1 MLLAMDFE
9 PSSFL
14 KLLLVGAVTTTL
26 MLRLY
31 LTRRKQQLLARQQ
44 TRTGQPRAQTEPGVA
59 SHLPHETMRLQAEI
73 FDFTR
78 DVQARL
84 DNKIAMLQQLLSA
97 ADERISRLTAL
108 EAERLGGSMR
118 GDTNLTFA
126 PADDGGGGDPYER
139 DSARYAVVYGM
150 ADAGHSAN
158 AIARRLEIALGEVE
172 LMLSLRRR
180 LPERRTA

>member
-1 MLLAMDFE
+1 MLFAIDFE
-9 PSSFL
+9 PGSFT
-14 KLLLVGAVTTTL
+14 KVLLIGAVTTVL

-31 LTRRKQQLLARQQ
+31 LTRRKQQIRDRQQ
-44 TRTGQPRAQTEPGVA
+44 LLDKRPRVQSEPGVA

-97 ADERISRLTAL
+97 ADERISRLTEL
-108 EAERLGGSMR
+108 EAERIGGVPRFAGSP
-118 GDTNLTFA
+118 NLTSVEVTGV
-126 PADDGGGGDPYER
+126 DSYER
-139 DSARYAVVYGM
+139 ESARYAVVYGM

-158 AIARRLEIALGEVE
+158 AIARRLELALGEVE

>member
-1 MLLAMDFE
+1 MLFAIDFDS
-9 PSSFL
+9 SSFTR
-14 KLLLVGAVTTTL
+14 LLLIGAVTSVL
-26 MLRLY
+26 MLRLH
-31 LTRRKQQLLARQQ
+31 LTRRKQQLRDRQQ
-44 TRTGQPRAQTEPGVA
+44 RAAPARSQAEPGVA

-97 ADERISRLTAL
+97 ADERISRLTEL
-108 EAERLGGSMR
+108 EAKRIHGASPNEAGS
-118 GDTNLTFA
+118 LHVA
-126 PADDGGGGDPYER
+126 IDDRGGDPYER
-139 DSARYAVVYGM
+139 ESARYAVVYGM